1 MPAANVS
8 PMSKTM
14 RFTGTSWCWPGYRS
28 MRSFTGFPAGGPR
41 HEVDRKRVALSRAL
55 RRRPLLDG
63 EHPGKLCTGASRLRA
78 PGRLARSNAV
88 LRPGRALYSWRPS
101 LLASTAGATSSRRL
115 PCRWQAAPL
124 LGDHRHG
131 ERGIIRCR
139 HPAPRSSRGGAT
151 GMRTMR
157 LAVLLV
163 LLAGVPAGAAA
174 HPANAYWGQ
183 LETAWTWDPLVIGP
197 LSLSVVLY
205 VTGVARIWRHAGS
218 GRGVR
223 HWQVRSFALGWSLLV
238 LALVAPLHWLGERL
252 FAAHMIEHETLMIL
266 AAPLLV
272 ISRPFGAMM
281 WGLPGRWRGPLGR
294 LLATAPLSAIW
305 RCLSDPGPATTL
317 HAMALWA
324 WHAPPLFNAALQYRP
339 VHWLQHV
346 S

>member
-1 MPAANVS
+1 
-8 PMSKTM
+8 
-14 RFTGTSWCWPGYRS
+14 
-28 MRSFTGFPAGGPR
+28 
-41 HEVDRKRVALSRAL
+41 
-55 RRRPLLDG
+55 
-63 EHPGKLCTGASRLRA
+63 
-78 PGRLARSNAV
+78 
-88 LRPGRALYSWRPS
+88 
-101 LLASTAGATSSRRL
+101 
-115 PCRWQAAPL
+115 
-124 LGDHRHG
+124 
-131 ERGIIRCR
+131 
-139 HPAPRSSRGGAT
+139 
-151 GMRTMR
+151 MR

-183 LETAWTWDPLVIGP
+183 LETTWTWDPLVIGP
-197 LSLSVVLY
+197 LSLCMVLY

-223 HWQVRSFALGWSLLV
+223 PWQVRSFALGWSLLV

-346 S
+346 SFLGTGVVFWWALLRGRERERSYGRAVLYLFITTLHTGFLGILITLSRRQVYPLQSLDAMRWGLSALEDQQLAGLIMWVPTGLIYAAAALALAGVWIVRSSAMARNAYAAPLH